1 MDPFLQGH
9 DLPKLMRETDSL
21 KRPIPIKEVELTTR
35 NLPKRGFP
43 EGTGGK
49 EPAYQF
55 KRWRTHGFKPW
66 VGKIPWKR
74 KWTPTPVFLPEKSYV
89 QRRLAGCSPW
99 DRRKSDTTER
109 LSTHTTTLLN
119 RGHQAQTASPVN
131 SAKRLRERLYQ
142 FATSCSRK
150 QRKDYL
156 VTHSVKLCRSR
167 ARTKID

>member
-49 EPAYQF
+49 EPAYQC

-74 KWTPTPVFLPEKSYV
+74 KWTPTPVFLPEKSYG

-119 RGHQAQTASPVN
+119 RGHQGPDGVSSEFCQTFKGEIVPVRYKLFQKTAEGLSCN
-131 SAKRLRERLYQ
+131 SFCEALSLKGQ
-142 FATSCSRK
+142 D
-150 QRKDYL
+150 KD
-156 VTHSVKLCRSR
+156 
-167 ARTKID
+167 